1 MTCKGVLVLN
11 YRDRGIGMGTAS
23 RIKMRISPLLKSAH
37 CLFALIL
44 IAPLLLTACAA
55 SSQYMGIGF
64 APGAAS
70 TELQALA
77 MRAQAGDK
85 QAQLDLGIAYEE
97 GRGVGVDLRKARKL
111 YTLASADSGGTTW
124 VYVPP
129 VRNGEA
135 GRVTPVDKGVRQSGL
150 LEAKV
155 RLERIEKV
163 R

>member
-1 MTCKGVLVLN
+1 
-11 YRDRGIGMGTAS
+11 MGTAS
-23 RIKMRISPLLKSAH
+23 RIKMETFSIIKSVR
-37 CLFALIL
+37 CLFALTL
-44 IAPLLLTACAA
+44 IAPLLLTACAT

-70 TELQALA
+70 AELQALA

-97 GRGVGVDLRKARKL
+97 GRGVTVDLSKARKL

-129 VRNGEA
+129 VRAGEA
-135 GRVTPVDKGVRQSGL
+135 GRVTPVNLGVRQSGL
-150 LEAKV
+150 VEAKV
-155 RLERIEKV
+155 RLGAIK
-163 R
+163 